1 MSRRIGLFTI
11 LVPDYDDAIAHF
23 VDDLGFE
30 LVEDTPQDGKRWVVV
45 RPGPDAQTGVVL
57 AEATTPAQVAAL
69 GNQLGGRVGFFLH
82 TDDFERD
89 HAQMTAAGVHF
100 REEPR
105 HEVYGTVAVFE
116 DKYGNGWDLL
126 QPAT

>member
-1 MSRRIGLFTI
+1 MSRRIGLFTV

-45 RPGPDAQTGVVL
+45 RPGPGAETGVVL
-57 AEATTPAQVAAL
+57 AEATTAEQHAAL
-69 GNQLGGRVGFFLH
+69 GNQLGGRVGFFLY
-82 TDDFERD
+82 TDNFTRD
-89 HAQMTAAGVHF
+89 HARMTVAGVRF

-105 HEVYGTVAVFE
+105 REPYGIVAVFE

-126 QPAT
+126 EPA

>member
-1 MSRRIGLFTI
+1 MTRRIGLFTI

-30 LVEDTPQDGKRWVVV
+30 LVEDTPEPRKRWVVV
-45 RPGPDAQTGVVL
+45 RPSAGAETNIVL
-57 AEATTPAQVAAL
+57 AEATTPAQQAAL
-69 GNQLGGRVGFFLH
+69 GNQLGGRVGFFLY
-82 TDDFERD
+82 TDDFARD
-89 HAQMTAAGVHF
+89 HARMTAAGIHF

-105 HEVYGTVAVFE
+105 HEPYGIVAVFE

-126 QPAT
+126 QPAD